1 MQNQDYRN
9 LARELKSN
17 LSRLMEQRSTWES
30 HWQECADYMQPR
42 KAEITKER
50 ARGDKRNILIFDAS
64 AIHALELLAASLH
77 GMLTSS
83 ANRWFSLRYKEDILN
98 DSDEAKEWLEDATEK
113 MYLAFAKS
121 NFQQE
126 IFEAY
131 HDLICF
137 GTACLMIEQ
146 DEEDILNFSAR
157 HIKEIYIQENKKGIV
172 DTIYRRFK
180 MPAHAVVDKFGLEN
194 VSREVQNTFKKEP
207 FEDIELVHVV
217 RPRTIYNQNKLDK
230 KNMPY
235 QSVYF
240 ENNSGHVISIGGFK
254 EMPYVIP
261 RYLKASTEIYGRSPA
276 MNALPDV
283 KVLNKMVETSLK
295 AAAKQVDPPLLV
307 PDDGM
312 LAPIRMSAGS
322 LNYYRSGSRDKI
334 EPLQIGQNI
343 SATLNHENQRRDAI
357 AKMFHID
364 QLVVA
369 TNRNMTATEVLQRN
383 EEKMRILGP
392 VLGRLQSELLEP
404 MILRVFNIMLR
415 EKLFLAAPEVL
426 ANQEIQIE
434 YVSPMALA
442 QKSQELQSLM
452 RGLELFGSI
461 GQMAPVQDYLDE
473 NGLVKEIIK
482 ILGLPAKIIKSDSQ
496 VAQLRQERAAVQAQ
510 QQEMMQAMQESQV
523 AKNAAPMVNAIN
535 SNGSGQ
541 Q

>member
-1 MQNQDYRN
+1 MQNQEYRN

-83 ANRWFSLRYKEDILN
+83 ANRWFSLRYKEDLLN
-98 DSDEAKEWLEDATEK
+98 DSDEAKEWLEDAKDK
-113 MYLAFAKS
+113 MYMAFAKS

-137 GTACLMIEQ
+137 GTACIMIEQ
-146 DEEDILNFSAR
+146 DDTDILNFSAR
-157 HIKEIYIQENKKGIV
+157 HIKELYIQENAKGIV

-180 MPAHAVVDKFGLEN
+180 MPAHAVIEKFGFDN
-194 VSREVQNTFKKEP
+194 VSKEIQTTFKKEP
-207 FEDIELVHVV
+207 FEEIELVHVV

-240 ENNSGHVISIGGFK
+240 ENSSGHIISIGGFR

-369 TNRNMTATEVLQRN
+369 SNRNMTATEVLQRN

-415 EKLFLAAPEVL
+415 SKLFLQAPEIL

-442 QKSQELQSLM
+442 QNL
-452 RGLELFGSI
+452 
-461 GQMAPVQDYLDE
+461 
-473 NGLVKEIIK
+473 
-482 ILGLPAKIIKSDSQ
+482 
-496 VAQLRQERAAVQAQ
+496 
-510 QQEMMQAMQESQV
+510 
-523 AKNAAPMVNAIN
+523 KNYKV
-535 SNGSGQ
+535 
-541 Q
+541 